1 MDLVTLD
8 KFGRV
13 LIPKKV
19 REQLGLA
26 IATQLALEVID
37 GKLMLVPVSQVP
49 KVYHEGG
56 VLVVEAEPTGDLETA
71 INELREERIAQLAQ
85 W

>member
-13 LIPKKV
+13 LIPKNV

-26 IATQLALEVID
+26 IATQLTLEVID
-37 GKLMLVPVSQVP
+37 GKLMLVPLPQEP
-49 KVYHEGG
+49 KVYHKGG
-56 VLVVEAEPTGDLETA
+56 VLVVQAEPTGDLEAAT
-71 INELREERIAQLAQ
+71 NDLREERIAQLAQ